1 MNLKHLNA
9 RLVDSGFEGAREDLS
24 PHEIKQILERRFD
37 TINYQQAKDDVL
49 PFINNPYSL
58 SLWNRE
64 LFRSTL
70 ESLDFSD

>member
-24 PHEIKQILERRFD
+24 PSEIRQILERRFD
-37 TINYQQAKDDVL
+37 TINYQQANDDVL

>member
-24 PHEIKQILERRFD
+24 PSEIRQILERRFD

-64 LFRSTL
+64 LFKSTL
-70 ESLDFSD
+70 ETLDFSD

>member
-24 PHEIKQILERRFD
+24 PSEIRQILERRFD

-58 SLWNRE
+58 SLWDRE

>member
-24 PHEIKQILERRFD
+24 PSEIRQILERRFD